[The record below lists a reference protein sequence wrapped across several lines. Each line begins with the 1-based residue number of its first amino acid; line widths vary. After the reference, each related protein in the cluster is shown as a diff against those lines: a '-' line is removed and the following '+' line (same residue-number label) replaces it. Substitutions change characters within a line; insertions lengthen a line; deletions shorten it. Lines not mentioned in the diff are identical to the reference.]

1 MSQQVRLAITVLII
15 AAAILMIVVV
25 PLLTNS
31 MINPIVQ
38 GQLTRIEKLKASGT
52 PENVMQAALMSPGPW
67 VIAALYPVWAVL
79 SLVAGFAL
87 LVVARLFY
95 RGEAWTRGFAL
106 LCFSIPSIGGGFMLV
121 PWINFVGTTQGGF
134 PSAIVIMA
142 IGLIPYFAILL
153 ADKGDAIQKVVEV
166 SVFFMLGVTAAESF
180 SNSVAA
186 FRTLYGHPKRPLIPD
201 DLAVTWLATD
211 TLFIGA
217 ALLIA
222 AIYLLGNR
230 RRSGWYV
237 ALIGALST
245 FVASGVTHY
254 FRHATNDYLYGAL
267 MGLTVAALLV
277 IPQMK
282 ARLIESAR

>member
-1 MSQQVRLAITVLII
+1 MSQRFRLAITTLIVV
-15 AAAILMIVVV
+15 AAILMIVVV

-52 PENVMQAALMSPGPW
+52 PENLMQAALISPGPW
-67 VIAALYPVWAVL
+67 VIATLYPIWAVL

-106 LCFSIPSIGGGFMLV
+106 LCFAVPSIGGGFMLV

-134 PSAIVIMA
+134 PSAILIMA
-142 IGLIPYFAILL
+142 IGLLPYFAILL
-153 ADKGDAIQKVVEV
+153 TDKGNAVQKVVDV
-166 SVFFMLGVTAAESF
+166 SVFFLLGVTAAESF
-180 SNSVAA
+180 SNSIAA

-211 TLFIGA
+211 ALFIGA
-217 ALLIA
+217 GLLVA

-230 RRSGWYV
+230 KLSGWYV
-237 ALIGALST
+237 AMIGAVST

-254 FRHATNDYLYGAL
+254 FRHTTNDYLYGAL
-267 MGLTVAALLV
+267 MGLAVAALLL
-277 IPQMK
+277 IPQVK
-282 ARLIESAR
+282 SRLAESSR